1 VQALRSRCAG
11 CRILLAEDDPVN
23 QQVACELLVDAG
35 LAVDLAA
42 NGAEALHLAQANTYA
57 AILMDV
63 QMPEMDG
70 FEATRA
76 IRAFLSPSATPILA
90 MTANA
95 FSEDRARCLAAGM
108 DDFIAKPVEPQVLY
122 DVLVKWVSQT
132 R

>member
-35 LAVDLAA
+35 LAVDLAS
-42 NGAEALHLAQANTYA
+42 NGAEALHLAQSSRYA

-76 IRAFLSPSATPILA
+76 IRAFVSPATTPILA

-95 FSEDRARCLAAGM
+95 FAEDRARCMTAGM
-108 DDFIAKPVEPQVLY
+108 DDFIAKPVEPQILY
-122 DVLVKWVSQT
+122 AALVKWMLP
-132 R
+132 RD